1 MFSRKSCLAHCR
13 PNGRSCEA
21 GRACEGAWLAKT
33 APTRAAY
40 YQQPA
45 SPLGLPWVSVAWA
58 DSGTIGSWMVT
69 DSTPRA
75 SALHSPTT

>member
-1 MFSRKSCLAHCR
+1 MTH
-13 PNGRSCEA
+13 
-21 GRACEGAWLAKT
+21 LAKT